1 MIKIALDAMGGD
13 NAPYDVVHGGIEAAR
28 ASKNNFEVMLV
39 GDINKLKREVERH
52 FYTQNLP
59 ISYYHASQVVGMQEQ
74 PSTALKQ
81 KPDSSIAVG
90 IQLNADRKVDA
101 FVSAGNTG
109 AVMAKALFGLRR
121 IKGIRRPGIGS
132 MLPTESGKSTLL
144 IDAGANSDN
153 RAEDLL
159 QFAIMGSIY
168 YSRLYKDIEEPTVG
182 LLSMGQESSK
192 GNELTV
198 RAHSLLEKSH
208 LNFIGNIEGND
219 ILRGTCNVTVCDG
232 FTGNIVLKTAES
244 LHPLLKVSIKRLIH
258 KQLFSQIGAA
268 LMKRTFDGMRK
279 LFDYQE
285 YGGAPLLGVN
295 GSCIIAHGKSTPRAI
310 RNAIF
315 AAYKMVSENVNDHIK
330 TEIAKYSAREKEK
343 ADIDR
348 KG

>member
-13 NAPYDVVHGGIEAAR
+13 NAPHDVVHGGVEAAR
-28 ASKNNFEVMLV
+28 ASKNNFEVVLV
-39 GDINKLKREVERH
+39 GDVNQLKHEVERH
-52 FYTQNLP
+52 FHTQNLP
-59 ISYYHASQVVGMQEQ
+59 ITYHHASQVVSMQEQ

-90 IQLNADRKVDA
+90 IQMHADNKVNA

-121 IKGIRRPGIGS
+121 IKGIRRPAIGS

-153 RAEDLL
+153 RPEDLL

-168 YSRLYKDIEEPTVG
+168 YSRLYKDDGEHPTVG

-192 GNELTV
+192 GNELTI

-244 LHPLLKVSIKRLIH
+244 LHPLLKVSIKRLIR

-268 LMKRTFDGMRK
+268 LMKRTFEGMRK

-315 AAYKMVSENVNDHIK
+315 AAYKMVSENVNDYIK
-330 TEIAKYSAREKEK
+330 EEIAKYGNLRNKE
-343 ADIDR
+343 
-348 KG
+348 